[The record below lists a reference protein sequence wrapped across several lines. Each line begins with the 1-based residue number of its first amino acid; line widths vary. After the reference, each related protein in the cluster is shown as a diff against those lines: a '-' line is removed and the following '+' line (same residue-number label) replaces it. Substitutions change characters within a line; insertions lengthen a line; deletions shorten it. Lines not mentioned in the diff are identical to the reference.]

1 MSLRRQAF
9 ELFQVA
15 VKIPG
20 LKDENI
26 KGHSLCA

>member
-9 ELFQVA
+9 YLLQVD

-20 LKDENI
+20 LKNENI
-26 KGHSLCA
+26 EGYSVCA